1 MTGNSPK
8 PGETRNPQVLAVEL
22 ALDWLDQSSG
32 QQRIPM
38 AIRHLLEATRVAFER
53 GEAAP
58 EKDSLTLSELWRL
71 HRGSDAGPATP
82 LRASEVS
89 RWWTSRENHLA
100 QLLAD
105 RGSDWTPRLVV
116 HPGGGRHH
124 ATRFSIAIEP
134 VEAAC
139 DNPLEPTEVAAVDTN
154 GADEAVPSQTIVYRV
169 DPAKPALW
177 LRLLVGHRPFP
188 IDSWRGYVLLGSAVV
203 NFVLIGFMAL
213 VSYLDWS
220 RPRPVSTAN
229 LASLALFGLIAAGLW
244 VQTRPIRQLPTRRV
258 TIAGAGYLAM
268 SELYGQLRAM
278 HDADRKAGGRVF
290 SVVRHWAICPI
301 CSAEIDLAEGGASFP
316 ERLVGRCHDAP
327 AEHVFSFDP
336 ERLVGHPL
344 RAV

>member
-1 MTGNSPK
+1 MGNSLK
-8 PGETRNPQVLAVEL
+8 PGETQNPQVLAVEI
-22 ALDWLDQSSG
+22 AIAWLDQHGG

-71 HRGSDAGPATP
+71 HRGVDAGPATP

-89 RWWTSRENHLA
+89 RWWSSRENHLA

-105 RGSDWTPRLVV
+105 RGSDLAPRLVV

-134 VEAAC
+134 ARTHCDNQLGGTEVEAVEA
-139 DNPLEPTEVAAVDTN
+139 NS
-154 GADEAVPSQTIVYRV
+154 ADQARPHQTIVYRV

-177 LRLLVGHRPFP
+177 LRLLVGRKPFP
-188 IDSWRGYVLLGSAVV
+188 INSWRGYVLLGSAVV
-203 NFVLIGFMAL
+203 NFGLIGLLAF

-220 RPRPVSTAN
+220 RPRPVSTADV
-229 LASLALFGLIAAGLW
+229 ASIALSGVIAAGLW
-244 VQTRPIRQLPTRRV
+244 VQTRPIRQLPMRRV
-258 TIAGAGYLAM
+258 AMAGAGYLAL

-278 HDADRKAGGRVF
+278 HDTDRKVGGRVF
-290 SVVRHWAICPI
+290 SVVRHWGTCPV
-301 CSAEIDLAEGGASFP
+301 CAAEVDLADGGDSFP

-327 AEHVFSFDP
+327 AEHLFSFDP
-336 ERLVGHPL
+336 VRLVGYPL
-344 RAV
+344 RQM